1 MSMTKSGFAAIE
13 PVSLDSLR
21 SPHVPAFAPD
31 PPTPPTPD
39 ADPTRDSIASAAS
52 FNDVALDDDE
62 PNAPPSPNL
71 LTATPSLQHPTATPV
86 LETAV
91 PHSTQSLHDPESPN
105 GRPTSAGSHFS
116 IALDDAPPG
125 KHRHKKSASTTTL
138 RSTHRASQDS
148 VDLQNR
154 RASVR
159 ASIEG
164 TQKLQEEFARLQKEE
179 QVHSNVNGHDASIDW
194 GMSLNLPLISAFHK

>member
-1 MSMTKSGFAAIE
+1 MSITKSGFAAIE
-13 PVSLDSLR
+13 PVSLEDLR

-31 PPTPPTPD
+31 PPTPSTPHTD
-39 ADPTRDSIASAAS
+39 AARDSIASAAS

-62 PNAPPSPNL
+62 PNAPPSPDL
-71 LTATPSLQHPTATPV
+71 LTATPSLQQPTATPV

-91 PHSTQSLHDPESPN
+91 PHSPHDPEASESPN
-105 GRPTSAGSHFS
+105 GRPVSAGSHFS

-125 KHRHKKSASTTTL
+125 KHRHKKTASTTTI
-138 RSTHRASQDS
+138 RSNHRASQDS
-148 VDLQNR
+148 LDLQNR

-179 QVHSNVNGHDASIDW
+179 QVHSNANGHDASIDW
-194 GMSLNLPLISAFHK
+194 GMSLNLPFISASHK